1 MSKDRKRQK
10 DRATVTD
17 SLVAKRVDGDVS
29 FSGMSVEIVARKGQ
43 PTGDAQAAYVAKSAA
58 RARETA
64 LEMFAL
70 SEPPTVADGG
80 EKAEQVLTFAGALP
94 SGSAKFRTGIAEQII
109 SGPNACFVQTAV
121 DAMKPRDAFETMLFA
136 QMARVHSAMLDMSG
150 RMMAAE
156 WLPQMQFAEGAMNRL
171 ARTYAAQMEALRKH
185 RSKGTQ
191 TVRHVHVNQGGQ
203 AVVADTFNSI
213 REGGGGDG

>member
-1 MSKDRKRQK
+1 MNRDRAKKDKP
-10 DRATVTD
+10 ATVTD
-17 SLVAKRVDGDVS
+17 TPVAKRIDGQVT

-43 PTGDAQAAYVAKSAA
+43 PTGDAQEAYVARNAA
-58 RARETA
+58 LARETA

-80 EKAEQVLTFAGALP
+80 EKVEQVLAFAGALP
-94 SGSAKFRTGIAEQII
+94 SGSAKFRTGIAEQIA

-136 QMARVHSAMLDMSG
+136 QMARVHAAMLDMSG
-150 RMMAAE
+150 RMMAAD

-171 ARTYAAQMEALRKH
+171 ARTYASQMEALRKH

-203 AVVADTFNSI
+203 AVVADTFNNV
-213 REGGGGDG
+213 REGGGGDE